1 MRGEL
6 SDCVQHNSGH
16 FYCTLKDDHSQ
27 LRAVM
32 FRDDA
37 ARMDFSPCSGTEV
50 IARGTMTVYEP
61 RGQYQ
66 LVIRD
71 LQQAGVGDLY
81 LRFEKLKQKLEAEGV
96 FAEARKRPLP
106 AFPRRVA
113 VLTSL
118 DGAAVHDI
126 LTTLR
131 QRWPACEVV
140 LVRTPVSGA
149 GAAAGIVHSLELLHL
164 IPDLDVAIL
173 ARGGGSME
181 ELAGFNAEE
190 VARAIV
196 AAPVPVVTGL
206 GHETDFTIADFAAD
220 RRAPTPT
227 AAAAAITPHRLELEK
242 RLQSFRRTT
251 AARLQRRVETYRRE
265 LRWLRTRP
273 VLRTPQVLLEERK
286 QRLDEAQ
293 RELARGVAGLIKES
307 EHRLERAR
315 EKLAMLSPE
324 AVLARGYAILS
335 TPEGEVVRS
344 RQQLSRRRRG
354 RGAAVGR
361 RRYGTHIRNASP

>member
-1 MRGEL
+1 
-6 SDCVQHNSGH
+6 
-16 FYCTLKDDHSQ
+16 
-27 LRAVM
+27 
-32 FRDDA
+32 
-37 ARMDFSPCSGTEV
+37 
-50 IARGTMTVYEP
+50 MTVYEP

-66 LVIRD
+66 LVIRE

-81 LRFEKLKQKLEAEGV
+81 LRFERLKQKLETEGL
-96 FAEARKRPLP
+96 FAEERKRPLP

-131 QRWPACEVV
+131 QRWPCEVV

-149 GAAAGIVHSLELLHL
+149 AAAPGIVRSLELLDA

-190 VARAIV
+190 VARAIA

-227 AAAAAITPHRLELEK
+227 GAAAAITPNRRELE
-242 RLQSFRRTT
+242 RRIQSFRRTA

-265 LRWLRTRP
+265 LRWLQTRP

-293 RELARGVAGLIKES
+293 RELARRVTGLIKES
-307 EHRLERAR
+307 RKSPGTGAR
-315 EKLAMLSPE
+315 EAGDVEPGGG
-324 AVLARGYAILS
+324 A
-335 TPEGEVVRS
+335 GERVCHRAHCRRERWCAQRS
-344 RQQLSRRRRG
+344 
-354 RGAAVGR
+354 
-361 RRYGTHIRNASP
+361 N